1 MASASTRFDPADQAL
16 LRQVRALAEEAAQIG
31 GEIARAAFSGNYTV
45 RRKAD
50 GTEVTSADDE
60 AQAAIVGFLRGRR
73 ADDAFITEED
83 ATPAGPGTP
92 TPVTNDTLCWV
103 IDPLDGTRNFVHGV
117 PLYAVSVAAMFAGFP
132 VVGAVYLPERKE
144 LFSSGGP
151 DGFLIDRRPPPPHP
165 PLPPRSGGRPPKPL
179 VGIPSSLQG
188 GTNAVIQSWTG
199 RVVIRNTGATAMHLA
214 MVAAGQLQAALISD
228 SRLWDIAA
236 GWLLVTS
243 TGGVMTA
250 LDGRDLFPLDVSR
263 YAGEALPS
271 LAAASPTLH
280 ADLLPKP

>member
-1 MASASTRFDPADQAL
+1 
-16 LRQVRALAEEAAQIG
+16 
-31 GEIARAAFSGNYTV
+31 
-45 RRKAD
+45 
-50 GTEVTSADDE
+50 
-60 AQAAIVGFLRGRR
+60 
-73 ADDAFITEED
+73 
-83 ATPAGPGTP
+83 
-92 TPVTNDTLCWV
+92 
-103 IDPLDGTRNFVHGV
+103 
-117 PLYAVSVAAMFAGFP
+117 
-132 VVGAVYLPERKE
+132 
-144 LFSSGGP
+144 
-151 DGFLIDRRPPPPHP
+151 
-165 PLPPRSGGRPPKPL
+165 
-179 VGIPSSLQG
+179 
-188 GTNAVIQSWTG
+188 
-199 RVVIRNTGATAMHLA
+199 